1 MGNLILW
8 GELISFGGL
17 RTPLH
22 TMIYRVSVDLLKF
35 LSRQVSLILIN
46 LFSESMSTGALPNHM
61 KLATI
66 TPVYKGGS
74 KLNISNYRAVLPLPI
89 LSKILEKIVQ
99 VRFIKLLNKH
109 NIIYNKQYGSQE
121 NK

>member
-8 GELISFGGL
+8 GELISLGGL

-22 TMIYRVSVDLLKF
+22 TMIYGVSVDLLKF
-35 LSRQVSLILIN
+35 LSRHVSLILIN
-46 LFSESMSTGALPNHM
+46 LFNESMSTGVLPNHM

-109 NIIYNKQYGSQE
+109 NIIYNKKYGSQE

>member
-8 GELISFGGL
+8 GELISLGGL

-22 TMIYRVSVDLLKF
+22 TMIYRVSVDLKF
-35 LSRQVSLILIN
+35 LSRHVSLILIN

-61 KLATI
+61 KLAAI

-89 LSKILEKIVQ
+89 LSKILEKIIQ

-121 NK
+121 N